1 MADDPNVD
9 LTIPMLPNMELPAT
23 TVAES
28 LGVFMGLD
36 VDKIEEVK
44 IALIEG
50 CINAFEHSKSED
62 GRIDISFQINE
73 RGLTVAINDGGHG
86 FDLEEAKR
94 RIRDRREKGLP
105 RGWGLTLI
113 EELMDELEIDSTDK
127 GTLIT
132 MTKYR

>member
-9 LTIPMLPNMELPAT
+9 LTIPMLPDMELTAT

-28 LGVFMGLD
+28 LGVFMGLG

-73 RGLTVAINDGGHG
+73 RGLTVAINDGGQG
-86 FDLEEAKR
+86 FDLEEARR
-94 RIRDRREKGLP
+94 RIQDKREKGLP
-105 RGWGLTLI
+105 RGGGLTLI

>member
-9 LTIPMLPNMELPAT
+9 LTIPMLPDMELTAI

-28 LGVFMGLD
+28 LGVFMGLG

-73 RGLTVAINDGGHG
+73 RGLTVAINDGGQG
-86 FDLEEAKR
+86 FDLEEARR
-94 RIRDRREKGLP
+94 RIQDKREKGLP

>member
-9 LTIPMLPNMELPAT
+9 LTIPMLPDMELTAT

-50 CINAFEHSKSED
+50 CINAFEHSKSD
-62 GRIDISFQINE
+62 NGRIDISFQINE
-73 RGLTVAINDGGHG
+73 RGLTVAINDGGQG
-86 FDLEEAKR
+86 FDLEEARR
-94 RIRDRREKGLP
+94 RIRDKREKGLP

-113 EELMDELEIDSTDK
+113 EELMDEISIDSTDK

>member
-9 LTIPMLPNMELPAT
+9 LTIPMLPNMELTAT

-50 CINAFEHSKSED
+50 CINAFEHSKSDD

-73 RGLTVAINDGGHG
+73 RGLTVAINDGGQG

-94 RIRDRREKGLP
+94 RIQDKREKGLP

>member
-9 LTIPMLPNMELPAT
+9 LTIPMLPDMELTAT

-50 CINAFEHSKSED
+50 CINAFEHSKSD
-62 GRIDISFQINE
+62 NGRIDISFQINE
-73 RGLTVAINDGGHG
+73 RGLTVAINDGGQG
-86 FDLEEAKR
+86 FDLEEARR
-94 RIRDRREKGLP
+94 RIRDKREKGLP

>member
-9 LTIPMLPNMELPAT
+9 LTIPMLPDMELTAT

-50 CINAFEHSKSED
+50 CINAFEHSKSDD

-73 RGLTVAINDGGHG
+73 RGLTVAINDGGQG
-86 FDLEEAKR
+86 FDLEEAR
-94 RIRDRREKGLP
+94 TRIRDKREKGLP

-113 EELMDELEIDSTDK
+113 EELMDELEIDSTEK

>member
-9 LTIPMLPNMELPAT
+9 LTIPMLPDMELTAT

-62 GRIDISFQINE
+62 GRIDISFQVNE
-73 RGLTVAINDGGHG
+73 RGLTVAINDGGQG
-86 FDLEEAKR
+86 FDLEEAR
-94 RIRDRREKGLP
+94 TRIRDKREKGLP

>member
-9 LTIPMLPNMELPAT
+9 LTIPMLPDMELTAT

-28 LGVFMGLD
+28 LGVFMGLN
-36 VDKIEEVK
+36 VDKIQEVK

-50 CINAFEHSKSED
+50 CINAFEHSNSED
-62 GRIDISFQINE
+62 RRIDISFQINE
-73 RGLTVAINDGGHG
+73 RGLTVGINDGGKG
-86 FDLEEAKR
+86 FDIEEAKK
-94 RIRDRREKGLP
+94 RIQERREKGLP

-113 EELMDELEIDSTDK
+113 EELMDETEIESTEK

>member
-9 LTIPMLPNMELPAT
+9 LTIPMLPDMELTAT

-50 CINAFEHSKSED
+50 CINAFEHSKSDD

-73 RGLTVAINDGGHG
+73 RGLTVAINDGGQG
-86 FDLEEAKR
+86 FDLEEAR
-94 RIRDRREKGLP
+94 TRIRDKREKGLP

-113 EELMDELEIDSTDK
+113 EELMDEFEIDSTDK

>member
-9 LTIPMLPNMELPAT
+9 LTIPMLPNMELTAT

-28 LGVFMGLD
+28 LGVFMGLS

-62 GRIDISFQINE
+62 GRIDISFQVNE
-73 RGLTVAINDGGHG
+73 RGLTVAINDGGQG

-94 RIRDRREKGLP
+94 RIQDKREKGLP

>member
-9 LTIPMLPNMELPAT
+9 LTIPMLPNMELTAT

-36 VDKIEEVK
+36 ADKIEEVK

-73 RGLTVAINDGGHG
+73 RGLTVAINDGGQG
-86 FDLEEAKR
+86 FDLEEARKR
-94 RIRDRREKGLP
+94 IQDKREKGLP

-127 GTLIT
+127 GTVIT

>member
-9 LTIPMLPNMELPAT
+9 LTIPMLPDMELTAT

-50 CINAFEHSKSED
+50 CINAFEHSKSDD

-73 RGLTVAINDGGHG
+73 RGLTVAINDGGQG
-86 FDLEEAKR
+86 FDLEEAR
-94 RIRDRREKGLP
+94 TRIRDKREKGLP

>member
-9 LTIPMLPNMELPAT
+9 LTIPMLPDMELTAT

-28 LGVFMGLD
+28 LGVFMGLG

-73 RGLTVAINDGGHG
+73 RGLTVAINDGGQG
-86 FDLEEAKR
+86 FDLEEARR
-94 RIRDRREKGLP
+94 RIRDKREKGLP

>member
-9 LTIPMLPNMELPAT
+9 LTIPMLPDMELTAT

-50 CINAFEHSKSED
+50 SINAFEHSKSED
-62 GRIDISFQINE
+62 ARIDISFQINE
-73 RGLTVAINDGGHG
+73 RGLTVAINAGGQG
-86 FDLEEAKR
+86 LDLEEARR
-94 RIRDRREKGLP
+94 RIQDKREKGLP

>member
-9 LTIPMLPNMELPAT
+9 LTIPMLPNMELTAT

-28 LGVFMGLD
+28 LGVFMGLG

-50 CINAFEHSKSED
+50 CINAFEHSKSDD

-73 RGLTVAINDGGHG
+73 RGLTVAINDGGQG
-86 FDLEEAKR
+86 FDLEEARR
-94 RIRDRREKGLP
+94 RIRDKREKGLP

>member
-9 LTIPMLPNMELPAT
+9 LTIPMLPDMELTAT

-62 GRIDISFQINE
+62 GRIDISFQVNE
-73 RGLTVAINDGGHG
+73 RGLTVAINDGGQG
-86 FDLEEAKR
+86 FDLEEARR
-94 RIRDRREKGLP
+94 RIRDKREKGLP

>member
-9 LTIPMLPNMELPAT
+9 LTIPMLPNMELTAT

-36 VDKIEEVK
+36 ADKIEEVK

-73 RGLTVAINDGGHG
+73 RGLTVAINDGGQG
-86 FDLEEAKR
+86 FDLEEARR
-94 RIRDRREKGLP
+94 RIQDKREKGLP

>member
-9 LTIPMLPNMELPAT
+9 LTIPMLPDMELTAT

-28 LGVFMGLD
+28 LGVFMGLG

-50 CINAFEHSKSED
+50 CINAFEHSKSDD

-73 RGLTVAINDGGHG
+73 RGLTVAINDGGQG
-86 FDLEEAKR
+86 FDLEEAR
-94 RIRDRREKGLP
+94 TRIRDKREKGLP

-113 EELMDELEIDSTDK
+113 EELMDELEIDSTEK

>member
-9 LTIPMLPNMELPAT
+9 LTIPMLPDMELTAT

-62 GRIDISFQINE
+62 GRIDISFQVNK
-73 RGLTVAINDGGHG
+73 RGLTVAINDGGQG
-86 FDLEEAKR
+86 FDLEEARR
-94 RIRDRREKGLP
+94 RIQDKREKGLP

>member
-9 LTIPMLPNMELPAT
+9 LTIPMLPDMELTAT

-73 RGLTVAINDGGHG
+73 RGLTVAINDGGQG
-86 FDLEEAKR
+86 FDLEEARR
-94 RIRDRREKGLP
+94 RIQDKREKGLP

>member
-9 LTIPMLPNMELPAT
+9 LTIPMLPNMELTAT

-73 RGLTVAINDGGHG
+73 RGLTVAINDGGQG
-86 FDLEEAKR
+86 FDLEEARR
-94 RIRDRREKGLP
+94 RIQDKREKGLP

>member
-9 LTIPMLPNMELPAT
+9 LTIPMLPNMELTAT

-62 GRIDISFQINE
+62 GRIDISFQVNE
-73 RGLTVAINDGGHG
+73 RGLTVAINDGGQG
-86 FDLEEAKR
+86 FDLEEARR
-94 RIRDRREKGLP
+94 RIQDKREKGLP

>member
-9 LTIPMLPNMELPAT
+9 LTIPMLPDMELTAT

-73 RGLTVAINDGGHG
+73 RGLTVAINDGGQG
-86 FDLEEAKR
+86 FDLEEARR
-94 RIRDRREKGLP
+94 RIQDKREQGLP

>member
-9 LTIPMLPNMELPAT
+9 LTIPMLPNMELTAT

-28 LGVFMGLD
+28 LGVFMGLNA
-36 VDKIEEVK
+36 DKIEEVK

-73 RGLTVAINDGGHG
+73 RGLTVAINDGGQG
-86 FDLEEAKR
+86 FDLEEARR
-94 RIRDRREKGLP
+94 RIQDKREKGLP

-127 GTLIT
+127 GTVIT

>member
-9 LTIPMLPNMELPAT
+9 LTIPMLPDMELTAT

-50 CINAFEHSKSED
+50 CINAFEHSKSDD

-73 RGLTVAINDGGHG
+73 RGLTVAINDGGQG
-86 FDLEEAKR
+86 FDLEEARR
-94 RIRDRREKGLP
+94 RIRDKREKGLP

-113 EELMDELEIDSTDK
+113 EELMDEFEIDSTDK

>member
-9 LTIPMLPNMELPAT
+9 LTIPMLPDMELTAT

-28 LGVFMGLD
+28 LGVFMGLG

-73 RGLTVAINDGGHG
+73 RGLTVAINDGGQG
-86 FDLEEAKR
+86 FDLEEARR
-94 RIRDRREKGLP
+94 RIQDKREKGLP

>member
-9 LTIPMLPNMELPAT
+9 LTIPMLPNMELTAT

-36 VDKIEEVK
+36 ADKIEEVK

-73 RGLTVAINDGGHG
+73 RGLTVAINDGGQG
-86 FDLEEAKR
+86 FDLEEARR
-94 RIRDRREKGLP
+94 RIQDKREKGLP

-127 GTLIT
+127 GTVIT

>member
-9 LTIPMLPNMELPAT
+9 LTIPMLPDMELTAT

-50 CINAFEHSKSED
+50 CINAFEHSKSDD

-73 RGLTVAINDGGHG
+73 RGLTVAINDGGQG
-86 FDLEEAKR
+86 FDLEEARR
-94 RIRDRREKGLP
+94 RIRDKREKGLP

>member
-9 LTIPMLPNMELPAT
+9 LTIPMLPDMELTAT

-50 CINAFEHSKSED
+50 CINAFEHSKSDD

-73 RGLTVAINDGGHG
+73 RGLTVAINDGGQG
-86 FDLEEAKR
+86 FDLEEARR
-94 RIRDRREKGLP
+94 RIQDKREKGLP